1 MKGFADTVLTMWKDN
16 PQLFIS
22 IAMAV
27 LIAVGLY
34 QLIKMNG
41 EIQKITRKIR
51 RYLDSVMV
59 EEDMPMQEEADRSA
73 AGNGESGYKKVLSAQ
88 LTPEET
94 KMLLSEDDSEAKE
107 RKKKNDEAIFN
118 EVLREYF

>member
-1 MKGFADTVLTMWKDN
+1 MKVFADTVLTMWKDS
-16 PQLFIS
+16 PQLLVITV
-22 IAMAV
+22 MAV

-34 QLIKMNG
+34 QLIRMNG
-41 EIQKITRKIR
+41 EIRKITRKIK
-51 RYLDSVMV
+51 RYLDAGMI
-59 EEDMPMQEEADRSA
+59 EEEAPLQENPDQNT
-73 AGNGESGYKKVLSAQ
+73 AGSGQGGYKKALSAQ

-94 KMLLSEDDSEAKE
+94 KMLLAEDDSEAKE